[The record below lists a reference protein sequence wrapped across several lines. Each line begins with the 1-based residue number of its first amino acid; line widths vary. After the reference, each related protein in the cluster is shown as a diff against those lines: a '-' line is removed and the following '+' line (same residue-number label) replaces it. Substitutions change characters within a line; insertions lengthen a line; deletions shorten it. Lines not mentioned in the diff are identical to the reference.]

1 MPGCGRRPSPPAV
14 QALIRDGRDGEAHR
28 LVAEL
33 ADGIARRDAPAARA
47 ALLTCRA
54 LLTATDGP
62 QTGAGGADALHAAA
76 TDAWAALERPYEA
89 AYVREAWGLR
99 LLAAGA
105 AGGRTVLHEA
115 IAAYQDIDAVW
126 DVLRCQRGLR
136 EHGQVT
142 VRRPGALGYGDH
154 LSPRER
160 AVARLASLG
169 LSNREIA
176 RELVLSHRTVEH
188 HVARALRKL
197 GVSSRTEIGSQLGP

>member
-1 MPGCGRRPSPPAV
+1 MVAPG
-14 QALIRDGRDGEAHR
+14 
-28 LVAEL
+28 L
-33 ADGIARRDAPAARA
+33 AGRDAPAGEA

-54 LLTATDGP
+54 LL
-62 QTGAGGADALHAAA
+62 GAGADA
-76 TDAWAALERPYEA
+76 PYEA
-89 AYVREAWGLR
+89 AEDAWTRLERPLEAAYAREARGFR

-105 AGGRTVLHEA
+105 VDGRAVVDDA
-115 IAAYQDIDAVW
+115 IGAYQDLGAVW

-136 EHGQVT
+136 EHGHVT

-160 AVARLASLG
+160 AVARLASVG

-197 GVSSRTEIGSQLGP
+197 GASSRTEIGPLLAADTPPAPTNSP